1 MDTLQ
6 EKAWMGK
13 LGSEYTDRN
22 QDEITRKSWF
32 EKHGI
37 TRHALNKE
45 FLKHIPKDSRIL
57 EVGCNIGNQLSLL
70 QKMGYKDLWGIDIQK
85 DAVEKAKECLPH
97 INIVNGSV
105 FDIPFKDEFFDLVF
119 TSGVLIHISP
129 DDITK
134 ALDEIYRCTKSYV
147 WGYEYYTSAG
157 YKMIEWRGKKDLLWK
172 TDFVNL
178 FHDLKCVK
186 QKIIP
191 YAKSDNES
199 MMYLLKKGN

>member
-1 MDTLQ
+1 
-6 EKAWMGK
+6 MGK